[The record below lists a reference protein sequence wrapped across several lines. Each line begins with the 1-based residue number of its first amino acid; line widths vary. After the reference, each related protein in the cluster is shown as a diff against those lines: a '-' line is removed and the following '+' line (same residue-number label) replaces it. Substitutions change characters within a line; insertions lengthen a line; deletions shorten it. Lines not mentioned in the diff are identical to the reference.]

1 MKRVLFLF
9 LFAGMLQTGYAQKF
23 QLGLKAGANISSFTG
38 GNFDAVKKKALVGFH
53 GGLYLRFEFA
63 SFGIQPELLVSTQGA
78 KIDSLN
84 AGGISDWKVS
94 YINLPVMAQ
103 FKFKG
108 GFYLEAGPQI
118 GFKASVDFRNSTLDD
133 FAKGLDLS
141 AAAGFGY
148 RGKAGFGLGARYTA
162 GLSKVGDFTPSN
174 GVNPDFKNGVV
185 QFSLYI
191 PLTPNK

>member
-1 MKRVLFLF
+1 MKKFLLFTILA
-9 LFAGMLQTGYAQKF
+9 LTLHTVSAQQF
-23 QLGLKAGANISSFTG
+23 QFGLKAGANISNFSG
-38 GNFDAVKKKALVGFH
+38 GNFDQVKKSAYVGFH
-53 GGLYLRFEFA
+53 GGLYMRFKFA
-63 SFGIQPELLVSTQGA
+63 SLGLQPELMISSQGA
-78 KIDSLN
+78 KLDSIS
-84 AGGISDWKVS
+84 GGNTTWKVT
-94 YINLPVMAQ
+94 YITLPVMLQ
-103 FKFKG
+103 YLMKG
-108 GFYLEAGPQI
+108 GFYLEAGPQV
-118 GFKASVDFRNSTLDD
+118 GFKASDDFGSTTLDD

-162 GLSKVGDFTPSN
+162 GLSKVGDFTPAN